1 MTPHYDFEDIRCY
14 RDDEYREKIAG
25 LLKEPDFEKV
35 ISAVMPDVNY
45 EQFGQQ
51 LLSINSVSEFQHHII
66 IPFLSK
72 LDKQTTAAVEHEG
85 LEFIEK
91 GKDYIFMSNHRDI
104 VIDATFLCYTLHNN
118 GYDSCEIAIG
128 NNLLIYQWISDLVRI
143 NKSFIVKRNTG
154 VREALDAARQLSA
167 YIDYTI
173 NEKHQSVW
181 IAQREGRAKDSNDR
195 TQEAL
200 IKMLALAGDGSPID
214 NLRRINIAPLSISYE
229 YDPCDSFKALE
240 LLQKCKNPEWK
251 KTPQDDLV
259 SMKTGIMGYKGIINY
274 AFTPCINDELDN
286 IDPSLDKSS
295 ILQQVAQIIDQHI
308 HSNYRI
314 YKVNY
319 IAYDILN
326 KSNRYEQE
334 YTANEVAQ
342 FEEYLQKQILRVGTF
357 DEADTQFMH
366 EKMLIM
372 YANPLINKIAATH
385 NG

>member
-229 YDPCDSFKALE
+229 YDPCDSLKALE
-240 LLQKCKNPEWK
+240 LLQKSKNPEWK

-308 HSNYRI
+308 HRNYRI